1 MNTKRRILSPQQLA
15 GLMGR
20 YPLYTNVIT
29 LVFDAYAEWHEN
41 PVLQTELALRAAMEN
56 DTDPLVEMK
65 REHTV

>member
-1 MNTKRRILSPQQLA
+1 
-15 GLMGR
+15 MGR